1 MRGKA
6 AHVNAKEIEYM
17 HLLTAHM
24 NKQVYLIIVGLPL

>member
-17 HLLTAHM
+17 HLLTADR
-24 NKQVYLIIVGLPL
+24 NKVYLIIVGLPL